1 MPSDHRLHPL
11 SIAFGLG
18 AQLREFAWPA
28 VALLV
33 GARSTG
39 APWESWILLAL
50 IPYTLLSVAR
60 YVSFRYRFDEGEMV
74 IRTGILFRNERHV
87 PYARIQNLEAT
98 ENLLHRLGGV
108 VEVRLDTG
116 GGQEPEATMRVLAKG
131 AFEEMRRRVLEERG
145 AAGPREDAATAPLS
159 RTLLTLPP
167 RELVL
172 YGLIENRGLVLVGAA
187 MGLAWEFAWGDRMT
201 WWQRGGERTDR
212 NAVRELVREWTSG
225 IELPFDLASRVVLGV
240 LAVIA
245 FLLLTR
251 ALSVVWALVR
261 LHGFT
266 LARWGEDL
274 RMQYG
279 LLTRV
284 ATAIPLR
291 RIQTLT
297 MRESVLHRWAG
308 RASVRVDTAGGGAG
322 GSGRTERAWLAPII
336 VSGEVPALVRH
347 VLPELDLDAVQWQPA
362 APGAFRRA
370 IKVPLLLVGL
380 LTLFLVPSKGVF
392 ALAALPVLL
401 PLAAAVTHLHVR
413 HLGWAVTEAAVL
425 FRSGWLL
432 RQVSVARFAKIQAV
446 ALDESPFDRRAG
458 MARVRVDTAGAGDRS
473 HRVAIPYLPRDT
485 AESLCATLGAAA
497 ARTEF
502 QW

>member
-1 MPSDHRLHPL
+1 MPSDRRLHPL
-11 SIAFGLG
+11 SILFGLA

-39 APWESWILLAL
+39 APWESWLLLAL

-74 IRTGILFRNERHV
+74 IRTGVLFRNERHV
-87 PYARIQNLEAT
+87 PYTRIQNLEAT

-116 GGQEPEATMRVLAKG
+116 GGREPEATMRVLAKG
-131 AFEEMRRRVLEERG
+131 AFEEMQRRVFEER
-145 AAGPREDAATAPLS
+145 RAATPRDDAVAAEPS
-159 RTLLTLPP
+159 RTLLALPS

-172 YGLIENRGLVLVGAA
+172 YGLIENRGLVIVGAA
-187 MGLAWEFAWGDRMT
+187 LGVVWEFGWGDRLT
-201 WWQRGGERTDR
+201 FWQPGDDRGGR
-212 NAVRELVREWTSG
+212 NAVREVVRQWTSG
-225 IELPFDLASRVVLGV
+225 LELPFDFGSRIV
-240 LAVIA
+240 LAGLAIVA
-245 FLLLTR
+245 FLLITR
-251 ALSVVWALVR
+251 VLSVAWALIR

-266 LARWGEDL
+266 LVRRAEDL

-297 MRESVLHRWAG
+297 MRETLLHRWAG
-308 RASVRVDTAGGGAG
+308 RASVRVDTAGADGGQ
-322 GSGRTERAWLAPII
+322 SGRSERAWLAPII
-336 VSGEVPALVRH
+336 GVQDVPAFVRQ
-347 VLPELDLDAVQWQPA
+347 VLPELDLSAVDWRPA

-370 IKVPLLLVGL
+370 IKVPLLLVAVTTVFLMPSEGVWAFLAVPPLLAVAVL
-380 LTLFLVPSKGVF
+380 LTR
-392 ALAALPVLL
+392 
-401 PLAAAVTHLHVR
+401 LHVA
-413 HLGWAVTEAAVL
+413 HLGWAITDAAVL
-425 FRSGWLL
+425 FRSGWLQ

-446 ALDESPFDRRAG
+446 ALDESPFDRRSG
-458 MARVRVDTAGAGDRS
+458 MARVRVDTAGAGDLS

-485 AESLCATLGAAA
+485 AVSLCATLGAAA